1 MLKKLDKDILHM
13 LGGRAKADADA
24 GLKTSHI
31 ETEYLAELVRIAG
44 DVYFPAFR
52 STKQ

>member
-1 MLKKLDKDILHM
+1 MPKPLDKDILHM

-24 GLKTSHI
+24 GLTISRI
-31 ETEYLAELVRIAG
+31 ETEYLTELVRLAG
-44 DVYFPAFR
+44 TALFPAFS